1 MKVFSE
7 QRSGDYKTDYASA
20 LQDIELEGTLPQ
32 APTLQAIFA
41 ATGED
46 SGTLSNIE
54 PGMKYSIDGGTS
66 WNDVEGTSVDLFGV
80 TAAND
85 VKVYKPG
92 DGTTTVDS
100 AIQTIDLLKEDAP
113 KVNGVDCATPQQND
127 GRITGVDNTMEYK
140 PVAATEWKA
149 VTGTVVTGLASGT
162 YEVRVK
168 ASGTMLTSEATTVT
182 IGEHVC
188 APQDYWI
195 SGANGHWNPCTCG
208 KKFNYAAHDFE
219 WVGDDEAAEANAESQ
234 REVCRVCGYVKAL
247 ESDVI
252 PQTGD
257 SNHVLLLTMVLVEG
271 ASLATAAV
279 SRRFIRKQTN
289 RH

>member
-7 QRSGDYKTDYASA
+7 QRSGDCKTDYASA
-20 LQDIELEGTLPQ
+20 LQDIELEVTLPQ
-32 APTLQAIFA
+32 APTSQAIFA

-85 VKVYKPG
+85 
-92 DGTTTVDS
+92 
-100 AIQTIDLLKEDAP
+100 
-113 KVNGVDCATPQQND
+113 

-140 PVAATEWKA
+140 PVTATEWKA

-257 SNHVLLLTMVLVEG
+257 SNHVLLLTMVLVAG

-289 RH
+289 RN

>member
-7 QRSGDYKTDYASA
+7 QRSGDYKTDYASE
-20 LQDIELEGTLPQ
+20 LQKITLNVTLPQ
-32 APTLQAIFA
+32 APTPQAIFA
-41 ATGED
+41 ATSED

-85 VKVYKPG
+85 VKVYTPG

-100 AIQTIDLLKEDAP
+100 AIQAIDLLKEDAP

-127 GRITGVDNTMEYK
+127 GRITGVGNTMEYK
-140 PVAATEWKA
+140 PVTATEWKA

-168 ASGTMLTSEATTVT
+168 ASGTMLTSEAT
-182 IGEHVC
+182 
-188 APQDYWI
+188 
-195 SGANGHWNPCTCG
+195 
-208 KKFNYAAHDFE
+208 
-219 WVGDDEAAEANAESQ
+219 EANAESQ

-257 SNHVLLLTMVLVEG
+257 SNHVLLLTMVLVAG

-289 RH
+289 RN